1 MVCTLIFAI
10 FRVHFRGNFLI
21 NFALGL
27 WYFPHFIFLM
37 RNKVYPIFHEFCTD
51 FARQLAHANPQK
63 SHRTGV
69 FRYVPVPW
77 VSLWV
82 RREKLWY
89 YLSHGVV
96 GHITSWS
103 SPIQSVRAQELW
115 SFYKWASPIY
125 NVRVI
130 VQAGQGSIKNM
141 VLVILLL
148 LFTYIIGS
156 YIDIPWLFQCR
167 PGYFYWLF

>member
-21 NFALGL
+21 NHALGL
-27 WYFPHFIFLM
+27 RYFPHFIFLI
-37 RNKVYPIFHEFCTD
+37 RNKVYPILHEFCTD
-51 FARQLAHANPQK
+51 FARQLAHANPQE
-63 SHRTGV
+63 SHRNAI

-82 RREKLWY
+82 KRGKLWY
-89 YLSHGVV
+89 
-96 GHITSWS
+96 GHFRTRIMV
-103 SPIQSVRAQELW
+103 ILQAGQ
-115 SFYKWASPIY
+115 SPIY

-130 VQAGQGSIKNM
+130 VQAGQGSIQNM

-148 LFTYIIGS
+148 LFTYYIW
-156 YIDIPWLFQCR
+156 IDI
-167 PGYFYWLF
+167 YWIIPDFFNGRRVIFL

>member
-21 NFALGL
+21 NYALGL
-27 WYFPHFIFLM
+27 RYFPHFIFLM

-82 RREKLWY
+82 KRGKLWY
-89 YLSHGVV
+89 YLSHWVV
-96 GHITSWS
+96 GH
-103 SPIQSVRAQELW
+103 
-115 SFYKWASPIY
+115 FASGSRPY
-125 NVRVI
+125 TECVI
-130 VQAGQGSIKNM
+130 VQAGQGSIQNM

-167 PGYFYWLF
+167 LGYFL